1 MLTIKVYTL
10 YLKNRAEPIS
20 SSAQHLSSFSF
31 IEAFKPTYYA
41 WNNKHLNRGMY
52 LDRALY
58 SKGILFER
66 EKQKIITYAGV
77 AILGAYLRGK
87 RKIII
92 FAVPGWFLIGC
103 FRNSK
108 TKMVFEILM
117 TWENKFMKIFT
128 LFPEI
133 HAPVLSHFI
142 TLKHYS

>member
-1 MLTIKVYTL
+1 
-10 YLKNRAEPIS
+10 
-20 SSAQHLSSFSF
+20 
-31 IEAFKPTYYA
+31 
-41 WNNKHLNRGMY
+41 MY

-66 EKQKIITYAGV
+66 EKQKIYADVITYAGV
-77 AILGAYLRGK
+77 AEYVCGVGDKELREAMLDAEYLSGIQKLFMEVKGRYNI
-87 RKIII
+87 RRSWVITT
-92 FAVPGWFLIGC
+92 WFLIGC

-117 TWENKFMKIFT
+117 AWENEFVKIFT